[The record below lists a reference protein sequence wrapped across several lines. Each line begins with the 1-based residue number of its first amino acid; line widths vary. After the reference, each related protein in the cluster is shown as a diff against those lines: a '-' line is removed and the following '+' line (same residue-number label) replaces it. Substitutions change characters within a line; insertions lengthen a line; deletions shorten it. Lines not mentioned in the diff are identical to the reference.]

1 MKINLDKNKFID
13 IDKAFVL
20 LKEMNDNQN
29 AISMIKSSLESCFKD
44 LTFDINIVKSKG
56 INSDYEDSFFI
67 MSVFPEK
74 STATKIIYALAN
86 TEKNKENIVRKIWEK
101 NKKWTIEIDDKILQS
116 TYFDFT
122 DRELTALLLHEIGHI
137 IYSNSITNR
146 ISTILQYEIAKAS
159 MSNKILMKDKIFSK
173 IMSLPILN
181 ACVADSKSKAIKYEI
196 KADSF
201 SKKMGYS
208 KELHS
213 VLSKIINS
221 KYHNLDN
228 NIDENMKNVTNFSI
242 DTINQLR
249 TRQNKIMK
257 HSLESV
263 IETCESPYI
272 RSVVQDYYDTLFE
285 VCDGSSLTDERKIE
299 YMEERAEKI
308 INDGYITEFF
318 FNKTEK
324 LKRIDPA
331 ELDYIDIKTNEI
343 KSEDDKMMLISYLH
357 SKMDMVDYYIQ
368 ILSNPNLNK
377 KYIIPHTIDNLL
389 AIKKR
394 LEKSRE
400 NIINFKIPERNK
412 GLYIA
417 WPENYDG

>member
-1 MKINLDKNKFID
+1 MKINLDKNKFVD
-13 IDKAFVL
+13 IDKAFLL
-20 LKEMNDNQN
+20 LKEMNNNQN
-29 AISMIKSSLESCFKD
+29 AISMIKTSLESCFQD
-44 LTFDINIVKSKG
+44 LNFDVKIISS
-56 INSDYEDSFFI
+56 IDNNTPVFI
-67 MSVFPEK
+67 MSVFPEI
-74 STATKIIYALAN
+74 STTNKIIYSLAN
-86 TEKNKENIVRKIWEK
+86 SDKNKENIVKKLWEK
-101 NKKWTIEIDDKILQS
+101 NKKWTIEIDDKILQ
-116 TYFDFT
+116 TKYFDFT
-122 DRELTALLLHEIGHI
+122 DRELTALLLHEIGHV

-146 ISTILQYEIAKAS
+146 ISTILQYEIAKAN
-159 MSNKILMKDKIFSK
+159 MGNKILMKDKLFSK

-181 ACVADSKSKAIKYEI
+181 ACISDSKSNSKALKQEI

-201 SKKMGYS
+201 SKKMGYT
-208 KELHS
+208 KELYS

-221 KYHNLDN
+221 NYYNKKN
-228 NIDENMKNVTNFSI
+228 NIDKNMKDVSDFSI

-249 TRQNKIMK
+249 TRQDKIMK
-257 HSLESV
+257 HNLESV
-263 IETCESPYI
+263 IESCNSPYI
-272 RSVVQDYYDTLFE
+272 RSVVEEYYNLLFE
-285 VCDGSSLTDERKIE
+285 VCEDSSLCDGRKLE

-308 INDGYITEFF
+308 VNEGYVTEFF
-318 FNKTEK
+318 FNRSEK

-368 ILSNPNLNK
+368 ILSNPKLSK
-377 KYIIPHTIDNLL
+377 KYVVPYTLDNLIS
-389 AIKKR
+389 IKKR